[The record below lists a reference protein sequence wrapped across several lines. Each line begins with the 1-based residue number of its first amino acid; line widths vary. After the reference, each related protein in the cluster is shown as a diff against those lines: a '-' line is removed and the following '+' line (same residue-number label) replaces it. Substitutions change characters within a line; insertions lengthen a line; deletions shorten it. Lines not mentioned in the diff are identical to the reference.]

1 MNLYRVTFSRWH
13 IGNWLVAAAS
23 EKQAAGKVADEL
35 NWLQSNINY
44 QISDFNVYQID
55 IDSFREPTIID

>member
-1 MNLYRVTFSRWH
+1 MNLYRVVLDASLCEF
-13 IGNWLVAAAS
+13 VVAAS
-23 EKQAAGKVADEL
+23 ERQVAGKVADEL